1 MKENTNYSKIDSIFI
16 NNGGYIT
23 REDIDNANIPSW
35 FLSDYVKRNK
45 LVKVAPGF
53 YSNESYFIDKY
64 FVLQRRY
71 PKYIYSGMTS
81 LYLHHLTDK
90 IPVDIEV
97 TAPQGYNPSRN
108 KIDNLYIRKIS
119 NNSIY
124 NLGITEIE
132 NNLGHIIKVYDQER
146 TICDLIKY
154 RDKYD
159 GETFI
164 KAIKFYMRKTNNQN
178 KLFEY
183 ARILKIEKKV
193 FEIMEIIINN
203 D

>member
-23 REDIDNANIPSW
+23 RENIDNANIPSW
-35 FLSDYVKRNK
+35 FLSDYVRRNK
-45 LVKVAPGF
+45 LIKVAPGF
-53 YSNESYFIDKY
+53 YSNESYFIDNY

>member
-23 REDIDNANIPSW
+23 RENIDNANIPSW
-35 FLSDYVKRNK
+35 FLSDYVRRNK

-53 YSNESYFIDKY
+53 YSNESYFIDNY

>member
-53 YSNESYFIDKY
+53 YSNESYFIDNY

-97 TAPQGYNPSRN
+97 AAPQGYNPSRN
-108 KIDNLYIRKIS
+108 KVDNLSIRKIS

-132 NNLGHIIKVYDQER
+132 NNLGHIVKVYDQER